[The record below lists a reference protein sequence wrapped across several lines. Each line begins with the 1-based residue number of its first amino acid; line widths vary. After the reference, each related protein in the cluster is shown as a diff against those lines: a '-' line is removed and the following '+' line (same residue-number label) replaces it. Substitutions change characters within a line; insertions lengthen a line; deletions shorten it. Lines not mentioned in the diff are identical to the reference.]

1 MFIRLLIQIALI
13 VVVVACT
20 TPATRTTVMT
30 YDSIELSQGVVRLIN
45 NAEGQP
51 IALENDARIR
61 CVDMTPPGDESPS
74 RYCQTR
80 DEFNSNL
87 EHGHEFIRSID
98 SNTQP

>member
-1 MFIRLLIQIALI
+1 MFIRLLIQSALL
-13 VVVVACT
+13 VVLVACT
-20 TPATRTTVMT
+20 TPAIRTTVMT

-45 NAEGQP
+45 SADGQP

-61 CVDMTPPGDESPS
+61 CVDMTPPGDEFPS
-74 RYCQTR
+74 RFCQTR

-87 EHGHEFIRSID
+87 ERGKEFIRSIN